1 MSNII
6 TTTKKQR
13 HVSIMRDLNKDWNNY
28 IKSINT
34 ILEEENYNIP
44 NSNITFII
52 RRKKS
57 CDVSMSDIIEDEL
70 DKLTKMIDDILKD

>member
-57 CDVSMSDIIEDEL
+57 CDVSMCDIIEDEL